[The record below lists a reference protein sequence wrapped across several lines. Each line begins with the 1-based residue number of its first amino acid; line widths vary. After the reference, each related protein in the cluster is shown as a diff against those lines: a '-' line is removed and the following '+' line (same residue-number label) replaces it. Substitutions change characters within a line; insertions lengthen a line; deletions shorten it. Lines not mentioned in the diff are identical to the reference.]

1 MKTGGQ
7 GPAGNPTL
15 LPFDRK
21 DSHGVGFPSC
31 PFFLF
36 PRFHFFSPFRLKGR
50 DWNFDMIY
58 CFKFPFQPGQSPL
71 WDWKSNGSQNSL
83 LSRPGGMHGR
93 TGMPKEA
100 YSAYSSSIMRDRP
113 CHVHV
118 LPSSMFLEGASWHSW
133 RLHVV
138 LLFAGELRSC
148 FKVATAHH
156 KWFQAAWQD
165 ARCGP
170 RLPAPNMSHAE
181 AFVNVAKGRL
191 YISFKL
197 DEQLTGLPVA

>member
-1 MKTGGQ
+1 
-7 GPAGNPTL
+7 
-15 LPFDRK
+15 
-21 DSHGVGFPSC
+21 
-31 PFFLF
+31 
-36 PRFHFFSPFRLKGR
+36 
-50 DWNFDMIY
+50 MIY

-83 LSRPGGMHGR
+83 LSRPGDMHGR
-93 TGMPKEA
+93 TGTFTQSEA
-100 YSAYSSSIMRDRP
+100 YSAYSSSIMRDRS

-118 LPSSMFLEGASWHSW
+118 HPCSMFLEGASWHSL

-138 LLFAGELRSC
+138 LLFAGELRSS

-170 RLPAPNMSHAE
+170 TLLAPNMSHAE
-181 AFVNVAKGRL
+181 AFVNVPKGRL

-197 DEQLTGLPVA
+197 DDQLTGLPVA